1 MSTIVNVWTVTG
13 AAFWAALV
21 TFALGLCRR
30 AASQDAMLA
39 RSRPAQR
46 TGRGTDA

>member
-21 TFALGLCRR
+21 TFALALARR

>member
-39 RSRPAQR
+39 RSRAAR
-46 TGRGTDA
+46 LTRRETDA